1 MCDFF
6 SLTCVFSIFLFL
18 TGWEFGL
25 IPYTNMLH
33 VKLVPTPMVSSQHL
47 SASGSVPFCNTQLN
61 RSTIGALKYVT
72 ITCSEITYS
81 VNRV

>member
-1 MCDFF
+1 MKNYFQKTNTWMHL
-6 SLTCVFSIFLFL
+6 SQTMYISNLLQR
-18 TGWEFGL
+18 
-25 IPYTNMLH
+25 TNMLH

-61 RSTIGALKYVT
+61 RSTVGALKYVT
-72 ITCSEITYS
+72 ITRSEITYS